1 MAVKWLATPDLELTE
16 SILITLINIFPMF
29 VIFDTLGLHLIVET
43 NEIKWKKKQKKQA
56 LLKYFAKTRHILKD
70 TMNLKCTMFKFQMLP
85 SEFKYHEI

>member
-1 MAVKWLATPDLELTE
+1 MAVKWLTTHDLELTK
-16 SILITLINIFPMF
+16 SNLITLINIFPMF
-29 VIFDTLGLHLIVET
+29 VIFYTLGLHLIVET
-43 NEIKWKKKQKKQA
+43 KEIKLKNKQA